1 MSVREAGT
9 SDALGVSNASRRDQS
24 IRELDRVQRTFDA
37 WFKLR
42 TERDK
47 DLFGQYAGLHK
58 TRLETLQ
65 AVLQQGVASLK
76 EELGRVAVDATRDR
90 AQVYA
95 ECRAIDHAT
104 VWIQRV
110 WLFYRDKF
118 DQREDL
124 TLRPLLMAA
133 DEVTW
138 SCYRQI
144 FTNKNNFPA
153 RITQGPAPLV
163 YIDAQYSPATWEV
176 TKQAPSELRE
186 ASQIEGLESF
196 LQTLPVPVLRLPTWC
211 ISAPWFLVF
220 IGHEVGHNI
229 QRELDLTVAVRSLI
243 TQACQERQAAGETP
257 KADRWAA
264 WGEEIFADL
273 FSVAMMG
280 PWAVRGL
287 REILIGPAAEMTA
300 PQVGYPLPVVRLAL
314 IARAADRFSMDGHLA
329 LGGLD
334 LDAIAQT
341 SPIAQAD
348 MRMVEPIVDK
358 LLGPLSDEVTTLE
371 KLCGLPEFKTELE
384 ALTRHWGEQLQGTPA
399 APTRSLQ
406 AARYI
411 TCGAWQAYDDSLR
424 YPTTGTKALDALAG
438 TTIDTLSKS
447 GPPGDRAEPPKP
459 TDVQAHG
466 AHLAQ
471 FCLAAAR
478 QLPIPSE
485 AAS

>member
-9 SDALGVSNASRRDQS
+9 RDALDVGVANASRRAQS
-24 IRELDRVQRTFDA
+24 SRELDRVQKTFDA

-42 TERDK
+42 MERDK

-65 AVLQQGVASLK
+65 TVLQQGVASLQ
-76 EELGRVAVDATRDR
+76 EELGRVAVDAARDE
-90 AQVYA
+90 AQVYT

-104 VWIQRV
+104 VWMQRV

-144 FTNKNNFPA
+144 FTNKNNFPT

-176 TKQAPSELRE
+176 TKQAPSDLRE

-211 ISAPWFLVF
+211 IGAPWFLVF

-229 QRELDLTVAVRSLI
+229 QRELDLTVAVRKLI
-243 TQACQERQAAGETP
+243 TQACEERKAAGDTP

-280 PWAVRGL
+280 AWAVRGL

-314 IARAADRFSMDGHLA
+314 IAKAADLLALDGQEA
-329 LGGLD
+329 LGGLN
-334 LDAIAQT
+334 LDAIGKT
-341 SPIAQAD
+341 SPVAD
-348 MRMVEPIVDK
+348 ADLKMVEPILEK
-358 LLGPLSDEVTTLE
+358 LLGLLSDEHTSLE
-371 KLCGLPEFKTELE
+371 KLCGLPEFKKELDT
-384 ALTRHWGEQLQGTPA
+384 LSRHWGDQLQGTPA

-411 TCGAWQAYDDSLR
+411 TCGAWLAYSE
-424 YPTTGTKALDALAG
+424 TQGTAALDTLAG

-459 TDVQAHG
+459 TDLKAQG

-478 QLPIPSE
+478 QPIPPTE
-485 AAS
+485 AAP